1 MKISSRVSSILV
13 ALLLQQCRVAPVDAF
28 TPQRRQQQ
36 QPQSRPGQT
45 STVRH
50 HTRKIHLGRRT
61 AISPLFAEWKDDSQ
75 DNNKW
80 KSADDVYD
88 DQEDWESVMSRKK
101 DGSFWTSFE
110 PGDEDQGEIN
120 EKNEDS
126 SSGAEEVDESEAWLD
141 TLASLQAE
149 EVEFNLKEA
158 ERADKARQMQE
169 WGFDASTIQSTLEI
183 AVDTSL
189 EDDELEGMQSY
200 REESYIEE
208 EDLTAVE
215 SHVKVPKDVDTGDPI
230 RSQMVYVDEHT
241 CIGTYCK
248 PSAIDFLRNW
258 RLALVD
264 RHISQRRLTL
274 FFSYIFDV

>member
-1 MKISSRVSSILV
+1 MKISSHVSSILV
-13 ALLLQQCRVAPVDAF
+13 TLLLQQCRVVPVDSF
-28 TPQRRQQQ
+28 TPQLQQQTQQQ
-36 QPQSRPGQT
+36 QQRQRGQP
-45 STVRH
+45 SAVRRH
-50 HTRKIHLGRRT
+50 PRNYLGRTRT
-61 AISPLFAEWKDDSQ
+61 TISTLFADWKDNSQ

-80 KSADDVYD
+80 KSADDVYA

-101 DGSFWTSFE
+101 DGSFWSEFE
-110 PGDEDQGEIN
+110 PGDEDQGEIS
-120 EKNEDS
+120 EKVEDTS
-126 SSGAEEVDESEAWLD
+126 AAEEVDESEAWLD

-200 REESYIEE
+200 REESYIED

-215 SHVKVPKDVDTGDPI
+215 SHVKVPKDAESGEPI

-241 CIGTYCK
+241 CIGTYK
-248 PSAIDFLRNW
+248 SSTIEMFE
-258 RLALVD
+258 
-264 RHISQRRLTL
+264 
-274 FFSYIFDV
+274 